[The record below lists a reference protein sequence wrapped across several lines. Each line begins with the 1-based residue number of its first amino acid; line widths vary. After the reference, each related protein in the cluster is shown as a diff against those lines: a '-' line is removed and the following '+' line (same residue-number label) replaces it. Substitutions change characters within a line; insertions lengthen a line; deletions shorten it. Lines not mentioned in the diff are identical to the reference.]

1 MITGTQM
8 GTPNYM
14 APEVVSFRHYDR
26 KADIYSFGV
35 MLWEMWYGKRA
46 FHGIAPED
54 LQEQVAQ
61 GVRPEHVQDSREP
74 PNEWRDLMQRCWNGA
89 PDQRPISTAC
99 HKELTRLYEETTLPL

>member
-14 APEVVSFRHYDR
+14 APEVASFRRYDR

-46 FHGIAPED
+46 FYGIAPKD

-74 PNEWRDLMQRCWNGA
+74 PNEWRDLMQRCWNGT
-89 PDQRPISTAC
+89 PDQRPNSTAC
-99 HKELTRLYEETTLPL
+99 HKELTRLYEETALTP